1 MRAKEFLL
9 EQKKTTLNKIY
20 SGEFP
25 DRNELFWEFVS
36 PSDLDKPIEVQTM
49 PKHKLM
55 FQILGQY
62 GVEHIEEIEDMLKDE
77 QREIVD
83 HYIKDPTL
91 SNQIIVIADNKI
103 IDGNHR
109 ALAAAIKGVPINY
122 VELDSLDDA
131 DDEEEELDE
140 DWKKSLATAAMAGS
154 LALGGHALMK
164 NQPPSSAAAAAAA
177 AADTSPAP
185 ITQQAAAQPEVTLPA
200 SKPAIPSVIRQI
212 QAGLKT
218 PLGKALASEAG
229 IAGIKGEE
237 LAQFLAQC
245 AHETSNFTSLKEFGG
260 KLDFKKYDIRHN
272 PALAK
277 ILGNTKPGDG
287 LKYIGRGFIQL
298 TGKDNYKR
306 VEKALGIPIV
316 ANPNLVEKPDV
327 AAKIAVWYW
336 QNRVVPKVDDFSNT
350 TAATKPIN
358 SNLNGLDD
366 RHEKFKAMSQLLG
379 VE

>member
-91 SNQIIVIADNKI
+91 SNQIIVIADHKI

-131 DDEEEELDE
+131 ADGEEELDE

-164 NQPPSSAAAAAAA
+164 NQPPSSAAA
-177 AADTSPAP
+177 DTSPAP
-185 ITQQAAAQPEVTLPA
+185 ITQQAAAQPEVTLPV

-245 AHETSNFTSLKEFGG
+245 AHETSIFTSLKEFGG

-336 QNRVVPKVDDFSNT
+336 KNRVVPKVDDFSNT

>member
-36 PSDLDKPIEVQTM
+36 SSDLDKPIEVQTM

-83 HYIKDPTL
+83 HYIKDPSL
-91 SNQIIVIADNKI
+91 SNQIIVIADHKI

-131 DDEEEELDE
+131 DEEEELDE

-164 NQPPSSAAAAAAA
+164 NQPPPSSAA
-177 AADTSPAP
+177 DTDPAP
-185 ITQQAAAQPEVTLPA
+185 ITQQAAAQPEVTLPV
-200 SKPAIPSVIRQI
+200 SKPAVPSVVRQI

-218 PLGKALASEAG
+218 SLGKALASEAG

-272 PALAK
+272 PRLAK

-316 ANPNLVEKPDV
+316 ANPNLVENPEV

-336 QNRVVPKVDDFSNT
+336 QNRVAPKVDDFSNT

>member
-131 DDEEEELDE
+131 DDEEEELVE
-140 DWKKSLATAAMAGS
+140 DWKKKLADNEAQS
-154 LALGGHALMK
+154 
-164 NQPPSSAAAAAAA
+164 
-177 AADTSPAP
+177 
-185 ITQQAAAQPEVTLPA
+185 QAIKDDLE
-200 SKPAIPSVIRQI
+200 SK
-212 QAGLKT
+212 L
-218 PLGKALASEAG
+218 
-229 IAGIKGEE
+229 
-237 LAQFLAQC
+237 
-245 AHETSNFTSLKEFGG
+245 
-260 KLDFKKYDIRHN
+260 
-272 PALAK
+272 
-277 ILGNTKPGDG
+277 
-287 LKYIGRGFIQL
+287 
-298 TGKDNYKR
+298 
-306 VEKALGIPIV
+306 
-316 ANPNLVEKPDV
+316 
-327 AAKIAVWYW
+327 
-336 QNRVVPKVDDFSNT
+336 
-350 TAATKPIN
+350 
-358 SNLNGLDD
+358 
-366 RHEKFKAMSQLLG
+366 
-379 VE
+379 